1 MEAENKAV
9 EPLDH
14 ADHVRKLVSYFEDT
28 KRDYRLWWM
37 TSTALAMHF
46 GFYDEQ
52 TRNHAEALVN
62 MNRALASRAELK
74 SGDRV
79 LDAGCGVG
87 GSAIWL
93 ARELGAGVV
102 GVNVVPGDIERGRR
116 YARRRNVDDRVRF
129 ELQDMTRTDFPDEN
143 FDVVWAIESV
153 CRTGQTRVPGRGPTA
168 AQTRRQAGHRRRV
181 PPPTTVRP

>member
-1 MEAENKAV
+1 MAAENKAA

-14 ADHVRKLVSYFEDT
+14 ADHIRRLVAYFEDT
-28 KRDYRLWWM
+28 KRDYRLWSM

-46 GFYDEQ
+46 GFYDEN
-52 TRNHAEALVN
+52 TRHHAEALVN
-62 MNRALASRAELK
+62 MNRELATRAGLHGGE
-74 SGDRV
+74 RV

-102 GVNVVPGDIERGRR
+102 GVNVVPGDVERGRR
-116 YARRRNVDDRVRF
+116 YARRRKVADRVTF
-129 ELQDMTRTDFPDEN
+129 ELQDMTRTDFPDES

-153 CRTGQTRVPGRGPTA
+153 CHVPDKREFLA
-168 AQTRRQAGHRRRV
+168 EARRLL
-181 PPPTTVRP
+181 